1 LTYSRL
7 RSHLIAVGKTLGTLG
22 IVRNHR
28 VAVVLPNGPEMAVAF
43 ASVASFATCAP
54 LNPSYRF
61 EEFDFYLSDL
71 KASALIVQTGTGAPA
86 IAAAQKHSIPVVELT
101 PAVDGPAGMFS
112 LTITAGAPNQSPDFL
127 RAEENGLVLHTSGT
141 TARPKMVALTH
152 GQLMASAANIAAGL
166 QLTDKDRCLNVMPLF
181 HIHGLVGALLSTMM
195 AGGSVVCSPGFDAE
209 KFFQWLEEYRPT
221 WYTAVP
227 TMHHAILAY
236 AKAHP
241 RVIDGHSLRFIRS
254 CSAPLPAGVAR
265 ELEEIFHIPVIE
277 AYGMTEAAH
286 QIASNPLPPKPR
298 KIHSVGLP
306 TGTEVAVMDE
316 KNHLRSRGEVGEIVI
331 RGATIITGYV
341 NRASGQDE
349 SFTDGWFRTG
359 DQGYIDIDG
368 YVFLTGRLKEII
380 NRGGE
385 KISPKEVEDILLG
398 HSDISQAVVFRLPH
412 PSLGDDVGAALVLRQ
427 GSHLTEAAI
436 REYLLDRMA
445 EFKVPSRVLIVDEIP
460 KGSTG
465 KVSRTEL
472 SERFAGHFSR
482 EDSALKNELE
492 ARIAGIYREVLG
504 TEKIGRDDNF
514 FELGGD
520 SLRATQVINR
530 VRAQFKV
537 NLSIA
542 TIFRKASVG
551 ELAVEIAR
559 AIQDTGE

>member
-1 LTYSRL
+1 
-7 RSHLIAVGKTLGTLG
+7 
-22 IVRNHR
+22 
-28 VAVVLPNGPEMAVAF
+28 MAVAF
-43 ASVASFATCAP
+43 ASIASFATCAP

-61 EEFDFYLSDL
+61 DEFDFYLSDL
-71 KASALIVQTGTGAPA
+71 KASALIVQTGTGSPA

-101 PAVDGPAGMFS
+101 PAVDGPAGIFS
-112 LTITAGAPNQSPDFL
+112 LTVTGGAPNQSPDFS
-127 RAEENGLVLHTSGT
+127 RADENALVLHTSGT

-236 AKAHP
+236 AKTHP

-306 TGTEVAVMDE
+306 TGTEVAVIDD
-316 KNHLRSRGEVGEIVI
+316 KHRLLSRGEVGEIVI
-331 RGATIITGYV
+331 RGATVITAYA
-341 NRASGQDE
+341 NRAAVQEE

-359 DQGYIDIDG
+359 DQGYLDIDG
-368 YVFLTGRLKEII
+368 YVYLTGRLKEII

-398 HSDISQAVVFRLPH
+398 HTEISQAVVFRLPH
-412 PSLGDDVGAALVLRQ
+412 PSLGDDVAAALVLRH

-445 EFKVPSRVLIVDEIP
+445 EFKVPSRVMIVDEIP
-460 KGSTG
+460 KGCDRKSESDRTIRAICRTFR
-465 KVSRTEL
+465 SR
-472 SERFAGHFSR
+472 G
-482 EDSALKNELE
+482 
-492 ARIAGIYREVLG
+492 
-504 TEKIGRDDNF
+504 
-514 FELGGD
+514 
-520 SLRATQVINR
+520 LRAQK
-530 VRAQFKV
+530 RAG
-537 NLSIA
+537 
-542 TIFRKASVG
+542 RKDCRH
-551 ELAVEIAR
+551 LP
-559 AIQDTGE
+559 